1 MLQDDICVL
10 HSNITIVVNIDND
23 NEILHIHS
31 TTWSLKDGWPSI
43 LILVCIVAY
52 FGNYFFLNVS
62 FHVPIRKKTTFL
74 ILLLECAP
82 LIDHHLVNFAANT
95 MNFVTKEIAKCS
107 WH

>member
-23 NEILHIHS
+23 NEILHVHS

-52 FGNYFFLNVS
+52 FWKLFFLNVS
-62 FHVPIRKKTTFL
+62 FHVPIRKKKHF
-74 ILLLECAP
+74 
-82 LIDHHLVNFAANT
+82 
-95 MNFVTKEIAKCS
+95 
-107 WH
+107 